1 MFFIVLTCLTDKHI
15 IIINSHRASTV
26 HVSLTDKH
34 MLLTVNLITQIIAET
49 SLKQRDYSTSFVVS
63 NEHYMLQAI
72 EKDSPNALKLFDSV
86 NKEETGSLW
95 FQLFR

>member
-1 MFFIVLTCLTDKHI
+1 
-15 IIINSHRASTV
+15 
-26 HVSLTDKH
+26 
-34 MLLTVNLITQIIAET
+34 
-49 SLKQRDYSTSFVVS
+49 
-63 NEHYMLQAI
+63 MLQAI